1 MTILC
6 GTDFSPVAA
15 RATAVAA
22 EWADRLALP
31 LELLHAVPAAVLPY
45 EFEPDSA
52 VLVRSLKQASER
64 ELAKAVSPL
73 LAPGRTVDSRT
84 QVGAAEDV
92 LTARAQELKARMVV
106 VGTRGR
112 SGAARLLL
120 GSVAER
126 LVRQAGCPVLVVPE
140 PSTEGFL
147 AGTRRDGP
155 LKIMV
160 GLDRSRA
167 SDAAVDW
174 VRELRKQ
181 IACDV
186 TFVHVFWPPREH
198 SRLGIAGPYDDFG
211 DDPEVSDVIRREM
224 EFALGE
230 RGFPSVG
237 PSPAAPGTPGATTL
251 RLHPTRGR
259 EEEPLAG
266 EAVTDHVDLLVI
278 GTAQHRGTWSAGSTA
293 LGIVR
298 VSKVPVLCIPA
309 APAQAAAAAGKD
321 RIAPLAHV
329 LAPTDLSDV
338 GNSAVP
344 QAYRLLRAGGGVV
357 DLLHVHDSIRHP
369 LTPEQQVAVERQL
382 RALIPEEAERRG
394 IRTRISLVEHAMP
407 TEAIL
412 QASERLGVDTVVMAS
427 HGRGGISR
435 AVLGSVTDA
444 VVRSSNKP
452 VFVIGP
458 GERAS

>member
-22 EWADRLALP
+22 QWADRLALP
-31 LELLHAVPAAVLPY
+31 LELLHAIPAAVLPY
-45 EFEPDSA
+45 EFEADSA

-73 LAPGRTVDSRT
+73 LAAGRTVVSRT
-84 QVGAAEDV
+84 QIGAAEDV

-181 IACDV
+181 IACEV

-198 SRLGIAGPYDDFG
+198 SRLGIAGPHDEFD

-224 EFALGE
+224 EFTLGE

-251 RLHPTRGR
+251 RIRPTRGR
-259 EEEPLAG
+259 EEEPLAW
-266 EAVTDHVDLLVI
+266 EAATDHVDLLVI
-278 GTAQHRGTWSAGSTA
+278 GTAQRRGTWSAGSTA

-298 VSKVPVLCIPA
+298 VSQVPVLCIPA
-309 APAQAAAAAGKD
+309 ALAEAPAVAGKD
-321 RIAPLAHV
+321 RLAPLAHV

-338 GNSAVP
+338 GNGAVP

-357 DLLHVHDSIRHP
+357 ELLHVHDTTRHP

-382 RALIPEEAERRG
+382 RALIPQDAERRG
-394 IRTRISLVEHAMP
+394 IRTRISLVEHAIP
-407 TEAIL
+407 AEAIL

-427 HGRGGISR
+427 HGRGGIAR

-444 VVRSSNKP
+444 VVRASSRP
-452 VFVIGP
+452 VFVVGP